1 MRTRSQGAR
10 LSDAIVGIGLDV
22 ERAPEV
28 ESDVFVPRVGALR
41 EFTGSGVSCSLADL
55 FGAVSCALRRRL
67 DELEAGGVRD
77 MLAVYRRRSNVL
89 GKRVAI
95 FEDLPR
101 GREIARGTVTEIAE
115 DLGLRME
122 GIEAPVRRGR
132 VVVLDDP
139 ASGV

>member
-1 MRTRSQGAR
+1 
-10 LSDAIVGIGLDV
+10 
-22 ERAPEV
+22 
-28 ESDVFVPRVGALR
+28 
-41 EFTGSGVSCSLADL
+41 
-55 FGAVSCALRRRL
+55 
-67 DELEAGGVRD
+67 

-132 VVVLDDP
+132 VIVLDDP